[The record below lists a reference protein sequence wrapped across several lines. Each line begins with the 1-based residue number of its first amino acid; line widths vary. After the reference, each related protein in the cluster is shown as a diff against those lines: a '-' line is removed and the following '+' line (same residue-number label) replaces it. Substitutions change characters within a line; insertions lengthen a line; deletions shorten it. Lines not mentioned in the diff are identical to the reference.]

1 MGGGRAHMSHVESLS
16 VESIRDEVRDT
27 LRLMHAEGVGPVTYR
42 RLVRV
47 FGSPRAALSAPSGR
61 LLEIPEIG
69 QKVVGGIRAAEK
81 DGWAEEEMARAEERG
96 IQLLGLKDPA
106 YPKPLLNTYNP
117 PPILYVQGELR
128 DTDAVGIGVVGAR
141 RCTQYGKAQAER
153 LCSGLARAGFTVISG
168 LARGIDTVAHSSTLS
183 QKGARTIAVLGNGL
197 GRIYPPENRKLHD
210 AILDGRGAIFSELPL
225 DMPPSSEHFPRR
237 NRIIAGMSLGVLVVE
252 GRETSGS
259 LITARYANDM
269 DREVF
274 AVPGP
279 VNSLNARG
287 PHRLIK
293 QGAKLVEDVDDILV
307 ELREIAEPMVKLPPP
322 DERLRLPLKEKE
334 DAPLF
339 QSQSP
344 PPARG
349 GNGGEDELPDTR
361 PDTTD
366 LRAHNLNERERKI
379 FEMLDRDHAH
389 GIDHLILQSG
399 LKPQEVLST
408 LLVLEMK
415 RLCKQ
420 LPGKRFAK
428 A

>member
-1 MGGGRAHMSHVESLS
+1 MNQVESPS
-16 VESIRDEVRDT
+16 VEAIREEVLDT
-27 LRLMHAEGVGPVTYR
+27 LRLLHAEGVGPVTYR
-42 RLVRV
+42 RLIRV

-69 QKVVGGIRAAEK
+69 QKVVAGIRAAEK
-81 DGWAEEEMARAEERG
+81 DGWAVEEMKRAEERG
-96 IQLLGLKDPA
+96 VRLLGLKDPA
-106 YPKPLLNTYNP
+106 YPKAMLNTYNP
-117 PPILYVQGELR
+117 PPILYVQGELK
-128 DTDAVGIGVVGAR
+128 DTDAVGLGVVGAR
-141 RCTQYGKAQAER
+141 RCTPYGKEQAQR
-153 LCSGLARAGFTVISG
+153 LCSGLARAGFTIISG
-168 LARGIDTVAHSSTLS
+168 LARGIDTVAHASTLS
-183 QKGARTIAVLGNGL
+183 QPGGRTIAVLGNGL
-197 GRIYPPENRKLHD
+197 GRVYPPENRKLHD
-210 AILDGRGAIFSELPL
+210 AILDGRGAIISELPL

-279 VNSLNARG
+279 VSSLNARG

-293 QGAKLVEDVDDILV
+293 QGAKLVEDIDDILV
-307 ELREIAEPMVKLPPP
+307 ELREIVEPMVKLPPP

-339 QSQSP
+339 ESHTQSGDRQ
-344 PPARG
+344 AG
-349 GNGGEDELPDTR
+349 GGADGVDLR

-366 LRAHNLNERERKI
+366 LRACNLNERERKV
-379 FEMLDRDHAH
+379 FELLDRDHAH
-389 GIDHLILQSG
+389 GIDHLILKSG

-415 RLCKQ
+415 RLCKP
-420 LPGKRFAK
+420 LPGKRFLK
-428 A
+428 G